1 MSRKAAVIAHR
12 FLIKVQPC
20 MTKRDDF
27 RFKSSFNL
35 AVFIYIYIK
44 LGKGGAGVETR
55 LREMDEICGFVDQ
68 I

>member
-35 AVFIYIYIK
+35 AVFIYIYISN
-44 LGKGGAGVETR
+44 LERGG
-55 LREMDEICGFVDQ
+55 EMDEICGFVDQ